1 MEWATGLP
9 NYNTMMQC
17 DTATIGRVLQGNG
30 YIRAGLVKT
39 ILRQIWKLRLRVP
52 YNI

>member
-30 YIRAGLVKT
+30 YILGKNHITPDLETSAAGPL
-39 ILRQIWKLRLRVP
+39 
-52 YNI
+52 